1 MPASSG
7 QLLHEWL
14 TRQLT
19 GEAAAWLRDA
29 LAAIEADNSDR
40 NFYKLFGL
48 APRKVGKDDLQL
60 SADDLKQADAARTGW
75 DPHLWSVDQAA
86 RVLILRRSQS
96 DPQKLFLR
104 AEQLFV
110 TADVGELAALYRG
123 LPIYPQQ
130 ALYVKRAAEGIR
142 TNIRPVFEAV
152 AHFNPFPRE
161 EFDELAWNQMVLKAQ
176 FIGTPL
182 WPIQGLDERANP
194 TLATMLVNYAH
205 ERWAAHRPV
214 SPELW
219 RCVGPF
225 ADEAVLSDLQRVL
238 ESENE
243 REHQAAAL
251 AIAACPHPRAREIM
265 AVETK
270 LARDMDAS
278 HMIWELIGR
287 GV

>member
-1 MPASSG
+1 MPAAPAD
-7 QLLHEWL
+7 LLDSWL
-14 TRQLT
+14 QRQLS
-19 GEAAAWLRDA
+19 GDASAWLREA
-29 LAAIEADNSDR
+29 LSQLAIDSSDR
-40 NFYKLFGL
+40 AFYKLFGFV
-48 APRKVGKDDLQL
+48 PRKVGKNDVLLAPADLQ
-60 SADDLKQADAARTGW
+60 QAGAARSGW

-86 RVLILRRSQS
+86 RVLLLLRSQS
-96 DPQKLFLR
+96 DPQKVFAR

-110 TADVGELAALYRG
+110 TADVGELVALYRG
-123 LPIYPQQ
+123 LPIYPQPQ
-130 ALYVKRAAEGIR
+130 LYVKRAAEGIR

-152 AHFNPFPRE
+152 AHFSPFPRE
-161 EFDELAWNQMVLKAQ
+161 QFDDLAWNQMVLKAL

-205 ERWAAHRPV
+205 ERWAAHRTV

-238 ESENE
+238 ESEDQ

-251 AIAACPHPRAREIM
+251 AIAACPHPWAKEIM
-265 AVETK
+265 AVENK
-270 LARDMDAS
+270 LGRDADVS
-278 HMIWELIGR
+278 HMNWEQIGR